1 LKPADRSRP
10 IRGSLTGS
18 YSPAARVA
26 GADHNGVDDVVVLL
40 GDFIGQLSEEPGMLF
55 GHSYG
60 GCLARGIAAQRPGV
74 VRGLA
79 LLCPVAERSGSV
91 PGHEVVRQDADAYDE
106 LEAAQRAGFDE
117 YFVVRTPATA
127 RRYRDYVVPGK
138 ALIDETALG
147 RIFAGWRSTSDR
159 ARSWS
164 LAPSLTSIWAF
175 LTTCGLTRNATARMR
190 PTAVVSPARGAQQ
203 VRGLTGQM
211 TEAGLGR
218 KIRHDVSFAGPRS
231 ARQAWLGRSP

>member
-26 GADHNGVDDVVVLL
+26 DADHNGVDDVVVLP
-40 GDFIGQLSEEPGMLF
+40 GDFIGQLSEEPVMLF

-60 GCLARGIAAQRPGV
+60 GCLARGIAAQRPSV

-106 LEAAQRAGFDE
+106 LEPAQRAGSDE
-117 YFVVRTPATA
+117 YLVVRTPATA
-127 RRYRDYVVPGK
+127 RRYRDYVVPVKRSSTRLRWAASSPDG
-138 ALIDETALG
+138 
-147 RIFAGWRSTSDR
+147 RSTSDR

-164 LAPSLTSIWAF
+164 LAPS
-175 LTTCGLTRNATARMR
+175 
-190 PTAVVSPARGAQQ
+190 
-203 VRGLTGQM
+203 
-211 TEAGLGR
+211 
-218 KIRHDVSFAGPRS
+218 
-231 ARQAWLGRSP
+231 